1 MGVSMEF
8 IQSKDNKTIKRI
20 ISLGQRKNRQKY
32 GEYIVEGIRSIR
44 DIAAM
49 GAVKTIVIRESKAQD
64 KHVLDLLDLD
74 TVQFVPKFIAQDPIF
89 DKVDNTVNGQGV
101 VAIVS
106 KPKYDMES
114 IHIDDGLYI
123 TLDGDVRIAYDDSD
137 DYVHII
143 CKSYGHIKVDAQ
155 LGGSWRDNWVKL
167 VLNTDQ
173 TVLNEVIQQCNSI
186 LKN

>member
-1 MGVSMEF
+1 M
-8 IQSKDNKTIKRI
+8 
-20 ISLGQRKNRQKY
+20 
-32 GEYIVEGIRSIR
+32 
-44 DIAAM
+44 
-49 GAVKTIVIRESKAQD
+49 
-64 KHVLDLLDLD
+64 
-74 TVQFVPKFIAQDPIF
+74 F

-123 TLDGDVRIAYDDSD
+123 TLDGEVRIAYDDSD

-155 LGGSWRDNWVKL
+155 LGGS
-167 VLNTDQ
+167 
-173 TVLNEVIQQCNSI
+173 
-186 LKN
+186 